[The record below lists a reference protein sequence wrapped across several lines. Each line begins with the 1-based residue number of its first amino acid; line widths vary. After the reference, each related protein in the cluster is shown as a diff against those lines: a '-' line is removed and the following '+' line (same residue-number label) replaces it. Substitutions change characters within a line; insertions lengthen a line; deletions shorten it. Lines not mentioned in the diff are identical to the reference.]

1 MSCVPGLTITDMS
14 KKLTIRLDEALARSL
29 DDTVR
34 RTGRT
39 RSDIVREA
47 LRRQLGVA
55 TLETVRERLIPLAEA
70 HGWYTDE
77 DVFRDVS

>member
-1 MSCVPGLTITDMS
+1 MG
-14 KKLTIRLDEALARSL
+14 KKLTTRLDEALARLL
-29 DDTVR
+29 DDAVR
-34 RTGRT
+34 VTGRT
-39 RSDIVREA
+39 RSDIAREA

-55 TLETVRERLIPLAEA
+55 SVSGIRERLIPLAEA

>member
-1 MSCVPGLTITDMS
+1 MPCVPGLTITDMS
-14 KKLTIRLDEALARSL
+14 KKITIRLDEALARSL

-39 RSDIVREA
+39 RSDIVRDA
-47 LRRQLGVA
+47 LRRQLAVA
-55 TLETVRERLIPLAEA
+55 AFETVRERLIPLAEA